1 MENCRSSAAAAYK
14 LGLKLEIAKGEKP
27 ENMNNC

>member
-1 MENCRSSAAAAYK
+1 MENCRSSAAAYK
-14 LGLKLEIAKGEKP
+14 LGLKIEIAKGEKP

>member
-1 MENCRSSAAAAYK
+1 MENCRSSAAAYK